1 MSSPEQGVSRYT
13 LDPAASWIETAD
25 DGEWVR
31 FTDYQAER
39 ERREGL
45 EATATAQGAELHDAD
60 LRLQA
65 LEGVV
70 EELRQ
75 EAAHCRSEN
84 VRFGG
89 TPDVIEVR
97 ETRADTYERAAKR
110 LQSALKD
117 SAA

>member
-70 EELRQ
+70 ER
-75 EAAHCRSEN
+75 EAEILGCPDQ
-84 VRFGG
+84 
-89 TPDVIEVR
+89 TPEVR
-97 ETRADTYERAAKR
+97 ACARR
-110 LQSALKD
+110 LRALKEGRGVD
-117 SAA
+117 DPGLS